1 MDQPQSLKAPSGR
14 GTGRLGRLLGNF
26 VDFGCLALYF
36 KGPTQSADLHRN
48 TSLIFC
54 LDGGRKRLCVKFLSN
69 FDLATKDTCNFVYT
83 FGRTY
88 TRRLWCLLTPGDR
101 LCCNW
106 WSAVRSVR
114 LPKRV
119 WPLQRR
125 RKKTPAGIFCG
136 RYGDILQ
143 PRVTAALKE
152 VLRWLHVTPSEL
164 AWQLLYTTLYLWCVL
179 LEGLL
184 AWIII
189 RWLLMENVYCSSW
202 KVLFSARKLISPM
215 SCDSRCR
222 GRPVSRLLSW
232 HQNHGY
238 LNTGW
243 TGTHFGST
251 H

>member
-1 MDQPQSLKAPSGR
+1 MDQPQSLKALSGW

-36 KGPTQSADLHRN
+36 KGLTQSADLHRN
-48 TSLIFC
+48 TSLIVC
-54 LDGGRKRLCVKFLSN
+54 LDRGGSACPWNSSPTLILPQRTRVILYIRLAELIPDIFGACSHRDIDFAVIDGPLCEVCGCRNVCDLCSSGGRK
-69 FDLATKDTCNFVYT
+69 DLLEF
-83 FGRTY
+83 F
-88 TRRLWCLLTPGDR
+88 PGDMD
-101 LCCNW
+101 
-106 WSAVRSVR
+106 
-114 LPKRV
+114 
-119 WPLQRR
+119 
-125 RKKTPAGIFCG
+125 T
-136 RYGDILQ
+136 
-143 PRVTAALKE
+143 ALKE

-184 AWIII
+184 ARIII

-215 SCDSRCR
+215 SRDSRCR